1 MGNSTVTFERDIFE
15 ANISGSSSFKLSVI
29 FPYIYLF
36 LSLFTLF
43 VRITPHLST
52 ILLLLWA
59 FSPAL
64 HFSYISR
71 PSFRILK
78 PWKTSLFCTF
88 FHSTKFTLP
97 DFSLK
102 SQYHV
107 LLYYCYILSLA
118 FVIIIFD
125 WITAFTCLKLLFFY
139 ARYLLLS
146 MVRVFV
152 TRNSAHIAVLY
163 EHL

>member
-1 MGNSTVTFERDIFE
+1 M
-15 ANISGSSSFKLSVI
+15 

-59 FSPAL
+59 FSPTL
-64 HFSYISR
+64 HFSYIST
-71 PSFRILK
+71 PSCRILK
-78 PWKTSLFCTF
+78 PWQTSLFRTF

-102 SQYHV
+102 SQYH
-107 LLYYCYILSLA
+107 LLLNYCYILSLA
-118 FVIIIFD
+118 VRHHLQLHNSF
-125 WITAFTCLKLLFFY
+125 
-139 ARYLLLS
+139 YLLKTIILLCQIPPS
-146 MVRVFV
+146 TVRFKFLLPE
-152 TRNSAHIAVLY
+152 TVLY